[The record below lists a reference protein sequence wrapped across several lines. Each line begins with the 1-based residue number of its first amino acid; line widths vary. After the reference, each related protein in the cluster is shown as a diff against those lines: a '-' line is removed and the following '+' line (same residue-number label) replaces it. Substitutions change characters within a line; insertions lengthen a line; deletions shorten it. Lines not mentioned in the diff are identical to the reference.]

1 MRRGETGRTLYL
13 NKCLAGTV
21 LTAALLASAAFWC
34 IGFAMNPNGRQ
45 RNAAVADFLM
55 DYVPPR
61 AMAGRADAY
70 TAPGAPGGVL
80 SRDRVYPPL
89 CYDAM
94 RVFPADLRVGGMVFA
109 LFSSAIFVLA
119 FAALVRSTGASP
131 LRTAALSCVAAL
143 SAPLIASAANA
154 NMISLAAAG
163 VMLWAAWRDSPSAWR
178 RGAAIAA
185 LALAATMKITPGVF
199 ALCYLK
205 ERRWREFAT
214 FAIAAAAAFL
224 VPFAWYGGVDGFLG
238 WLANARE
245 NASFY
250 SSKGAWGAVP
260 IDRTIRVLGGMS
272 AYDTFDWPT
281 LGVSRAVNVAAGLL
295 CLLAAAIGRSG
306 RARHSAE
313 SHRGDDH
320 ATLLLLCGAI
330 LLIPGNMHFYTGLY
344 LFAPFAL
351 WIGARETSAPRLAE
365 ILAAVCW
372 FLIIGPFQIPLG
384 PGCLNR
390 PLANLAFLGLLAT
403 AAMLKLRRAPS
414 PSV

>member
-1 MRRGETGRTLYL
+1 M
-13 NKCLAGTV
+13 NKRLAGTV

-34 IGFAMNPNGRQ
+34 IGFAANPNGRQ

-61 AMAGRADAY
+61 AMAGRPDAY
-70 TAPGAPGGVL
+70 TAPGAPGGVA
-80 SRDRVYPPL
+80 SYDRVYPPL

-94 RVFPADLRVGGMVFA
+94 RLFPADLRVGGMIFA
-109 LFSSAIFVLA
+109 LFSSAVFVLA
-119 FAALVRSTGASP
+119 FATLVRSTGASP
-131 LRTAALSCVAAL
+131 LRTAALAGVAAL

-205 ERRWREFAT
+205 ERRWREFAA

-260 IDRTIRVLGGMS
+260 IDRTIRVLGGMN
-272 AYDTFDWPT
+272 AHDTFDWPT
-281 LGVSRAVNVAAGLL
+281 LWLSRTVNVAAGLL
-295 CLLAAAIGRSG
+295 CLLAAAIGRVG
-306 RARHSAE
+306 HSAE
-313 SHRGDDH
+313 GPRDDGH

-351 WIGARETSAPRLAE
+351 WIGSQQTAAPRRAD
-365 ILAAVCW
+365 ILAAVFW

-414 PSV
+414 PSA

>member
-1 MRRGETGRTLYL
+1 M
-13 NKCLAGTV
+13 NKRLAGTV

-34 IGFAMNPNGRQ
+34 IGFAANPNGRQ

-61 AMAGRADAY
+61 AMAGRPDAY
-70 TAPGAPGGVL
+70 TAPGAPGGVA
-80 SRDRVYPPL
+80 SYDRVYPPL

-94 RVFPADLRVGGMVFA
+94 RLFPADLRVGGMIFA
-109 LFSSAIFVLA
+109 LFSSAVFVLA

-131 LRTAALSCVAAL
+131 LRTAALAGVAAL

-205 ERRWREFAT
+205 ERRWREFAA

-260 IDRTIRVLGGMS
+260 IDRTIRVLGGMN
-272 AYDTFDWPT
+272 AHDTFDWPT
-281 LGVSRAVNVAAGLL
+281 LWLSRAVNVAAGLL
-295 CLLAAAIGRSG
+295 CLLAAAIGRVG
-306 RARHSAE
+306 HSAE
-313 SHRGDDH
+313 KPRDDGH

-351 WIGARETSAPRLAE
+351 WIGSRQTAAPRRAD
-365 ILAAVCW
+365 ILAAVFW

-414 PSV
+414 PSA

>member
-1 MRRGETGRTLYL
+1 M
-13 NKCLAGTV
+13 NKRLAGTV
-21 LTAALLASAAFWC
+21 LTTALLASAAFWC
-34 IGFAMNPNGRQ
+34 IGFAANPNGRQ

-61 AMAGRADAY
+61 AMAGRPDAY
-70 TAPGAPGGVL
+70 TAPGAPGGVA
-80 SRDRVYPPL
+80 SYDRVYPPL

-94 RVFPADLRVGGMVFA
+94 RLFPADLRVGGMIFA
-109 LFSSAIFVLA
+109 LFSSAVFVLA
-119 FAALVRSTGASP
+119 FATLVRSTGASP
-131 LRTAALSCVAAL
+131 LRTAALAGVAAL

-154 NMISLAAAG
+154 NMITLAAAG
-163 VMLWAAWRDSPSAWR
+163 VMLWAAWRDSPSDWR

-205 ERRWREFAT
+205 ERRWREFAA

-260 IDRTIRVLGGMS
+260 IDRTIRVLGGMN
-272 AYDTFDWPT
+272 AHDTFDWPT
-281 LGVSRAVNVAAGLL
+281 LWLSRAVNVAAGLL
-295 CLLAAAIGRSG
+295 CLLAAAIGRVG
-306 RARHSAE
+306 HSAE
-313 SHRGDDH
+313 GPRDDGH

-351 WIGARETSAPRLAE
+351 WIGSRQTAAPRLAD
-365 ILAAVCW
+365 ILAAVFW

-414 PSV
+414 PSA